1 MKIAVVDDNEADVEL
16 FLKLIEEYAQRHHK
30 TIYTVVFSKGEEL
43 LKKFKKEKFSA
54 IFLDIYMEGIS
65 GVEAARKIRKKDT
78 DVRLIFT
85 TTSEEYFAEG
95 FEVEATHYLLKPLNT
110 KKIEEV
116 MQRLH
121 VFFDEEETMLT
132 LQNGSRQVKI
142 PKNKI
147 LYIETI
153 RNGIMICCKDNQIPI
168 HCSISVATEMLQCSN
183 FLRCHR
189 YSIVCLDAVE
199 KVENDSFIMTDGR
212 RILLRREGRKELKE
226 TYYRYFMN
234 KMRENV

>member
-1 MKIAVVDDNEADVEL
+1 MKIAVVDDNEADVKL
-16 FLKLIEEYAQRHHK
+16 FINLIKEYGKKNHK
-30 TIYTVVFSKGEEL
+30 TIYASAFSGGEEL
-43 LKKFKKEKFSA
+43 LKRFQKERFSA
-54 IFLDIYMEGIS
+54 IFLDIYMNGIS
-65 GVEAARKIRKKDT
+65 GVEAARKIRKKDKN
-78 DVRLIFT
+78 VRLIFT

-110 KKIEEV
+110 KKIKDV

-121 VFFDEEETMLT
+121 SLFTEEETMLT
-132 LQNGSRQVKI
+132 LPNGSRQVQI
-142 PKNKI
+142 PKNSI

-153 RNGIMICCKDNQIPI
+153 RNGIMICCKDNQIPVR
-168 HCSISVATEMLQCSN
+168 CSISVAMEMLQFSN

-189 YSIVCLDAVE
+189 YSVVCLDAVE
-199 KVENDSFIMTDGR
+199 RVENDSFIMTDGR

-234 KMRENV
+234 KMRENI

>member
-1 MKIAVVDDNEADVEL
+1 MKIAIVDDNEIDVEL
-16 FLKLIEEYAQRHHK
+16 FLKLIREYGERHQK
-30 TIYTVVFSKGEEL
+30 TIYAIAFSGGEEL
-43 LKKFKKEKFSA
+43 LKKIQKEKFSA
-54 IFLDIYMEGIS
+54 VFLDIYMKGIN
-65 GVEAARKIRKKDT
+65 GVETARKIREKDK

-121 VFFDEEETMLT
+121 IFFDEEETMLT
-132 LQNGSRQVKI
+132 LQSGSRQVKI

-153 RNGIMICCKDNQIPI
+153 RNDIMICCKDNQIPVR
-168 HCSISVATEMLQCSN
+168 CSISVATEMLQCSN

-234 KMRENV
+234 KMRENI

>member
-1 MKIAVVDDNEADVEL
+1 MKIAVVDDSMADVEL
-16 FLKLIEEYAQRHHK
+16 FLKLIREYSERHHR
-30 TIYTVVFSKGEEL
+30 TIYADAFSGGEEL
-43 LKKFKKEKFSA
+43 LKKFQKEKFSA

-65 GVEAARKIRKKDT
+65 GVETARKIREKDK

-121 VFFDEEETMLT
+121 SIFAEEETILT
-132 LQNGSRQVKI
+132 LQSGNREVQI

-153 RNGIMICCKDNQIPI
+153 RNGIMICCKDNQIPVR
-168 HCSISVATEMLQCSN
+168 CSISAAMEMLQFSN

-189 YSIVCLDAVE
+189 YSIVNLDAVE
-199 KVENDSFIMTDGR
+199 RVENDSFIMTDGR

-226 TYYRYFMN
+226 TYYHYFMN
-234 KMRENV
+234 KMRENI

>member
-1 MKIAVVDDNEADVEL
+1 MKIAVVDDNGADMKL

-30 TIYTVVFSKGEEL
+30 TIHAGAFSKGEEL
-43 LKKFKKEKFSA
+43 LKRFQKEKFSA
-54 IFLDIYMEGIS
+54 IFLDIYMDGIS
-65 GVEAARKIRKKDT
+65 GVEVARKIRKKDK

-95 FEVEATHYLLKPLNT
+95 FEVEATHYLVKPLNA

-121 VFFDEEETMLT
+121 AFFDEEETMLT
-132 LQNGSRQVKI
+132 LESGSKEVKI

-153 RNGIMICCKDNQIPI
+153 RNGIVICCKDNQIPVR
-168 HCSISVATEMLQCSN
+168 CSISAAMEMLQFDS

-199 KVENDSFIMTDGR
+199 RVENDSFIMTDGR
-212 RILLRREGRKELKE
+212 RILLRREGRRELKE
-226 TYYRYFMN
+226 IYYRYFMN
-234 KMRENV
+234 KMRENA